1 MVVEFLVVEVDDDEV
16 VADDPPSGV
25 DDEPEPEDPDS
36 DDADFDDDDD
46 ESDDEPDSAAGVV
59 VLDFPRLSFLKKP
72 DPLKV
77 TPTGWKTFFTAI
89 VSPVSGWVY
98 SVSESSVNACWTSM
112 VSPVSTNL

>member
-36 DDADFDDDDD
+36 DDEDFDDDDD